1 MDLSLL
7 ITTSRGLVIP
17 FASPDQL
24 SNSYS
29 CDGKAV
35 KTTLLPS
42 LKVPELGTTSPASAG
57 ETFTASEYS
66 FVQLTVVN
74 AHKKNTNIIRLT

>member
-7 ITTSRGLVIP
+7 ITTSKGLVIP
-17 FASPDQL
+17 FASPDQR

-42 LKVPELGTTSPASAG
+42 LNVPELGTTSPASAG
-57 ETFTASEYS
+57 ETFTVSEYS

-74 AHKKNTNIIRLT
+74 AHKKNTNIVRLT